1 MAKEKVQKEDRNYN
15 VFERFFFLLLI
26 PTIFA
31 IIFTSALVVLVLYM
45 NGYDVKNT
53 LLKIGKQIPYVAQ
66 YVPEPDAPK
75 TKEQLTEE
83 MITKLR
89 SALSSRLSDLSIAN
103 RTIDEKNSKIDQLNT
118 QITDLGEKLKKK
130 TLTDDEYLAQIKG
143 VANMYGNM
151 PAGKVAPIIE
161 NLTLPEIVL
170 MLGNMSEMQ
179 RTAIL
184 EKMDPKKAAESSI
197 LLKDQTPAKDQQIA
211 ALQSRIN
218 AINPLPSKGTVASK
232 LTQADIATTFTT
244 MPPKTASDILQ
255 TMLITDEKQVIS
267 ILISMDNA
275 SRSKILAQMPV
286 ETAASLAGK
295 LK

>member
-1 MAKEKVQKEDRNYN
+1 M
-15 VFERFFFLLLI
+15 
-26 PTIFA
+26 
-31 IIFTSALVVLVLYM
+31 
-45 NGYDVKNT
+45 
-53 LLKIGKQIPYVAQ
+53 
-66 YVPEPDAPK
+66 
-75 TKEQLTEE
+75 
-83 MITKLR
+83 
-89 SALSSRLSDLSIAN
+89 
-103 RTIDEKNSKIDQLNT
+103 
-118 QITDLGEKLKKK
+118 
-130 TLTDDEYLAQIKG
+130 
-143 VANMYGNM
+143 
-151 PAGKVAPIIE
+151 
-161 NLTLPEIVL
+161 
-170 MLGNMSEMQ
+170 
-179 RTAIL
+179 
-184 EKMDPKKAAESSI
+184 
-197 LLKDQTPAKDQQIA
+197 LKDQTPAKDQQIA